1 MWGSQLICVFS
12 EGQLCADGSLENSLA
27 LEKWVP
33 VSGGVGCG
41 FVFTKE
47 DLTEVKDSLLP
58 NKMPA
63 AAHADAIAPCGI
75 TGSGRPLFQALDIP
89 LTSPGVISPL
99 KF

>member
-1 MWGSQLICVFS
+1 MLVGTGKQPSSEEMVACV
-12 EGQLCADGSLENSLA
+12 
-27 LEKWVP
+27 WR
-33 VSGGVGCG
+33 CG

-75 TGSGRPLFQALDIP
+75 IGSGRPLFQALDIL